1 MRRFIEP
8 INGKL
13 EKKIKKFSYL
23 YRKFYFLKMMGFSIL
38 NKILKFDIDHK
49 WLKFINDN
57 GYLSCIINTISDT
70 DNQLLE
76 ELFHSE
82 SNNDKIIYIFESKLA
97 FLLSISTSVQGS
109 QCLLKNDLITKL
121 IACSIFSQR
130 KNFEKLDSFLFYY
143 LFNN

>member
-1 MRRFIEP
+1 
-8 INGKL
+8 
-13 EKKIKKFSYL
+13 
-23 YRKFYFLKMMGFSIL
+23 MGFSIL

-143 LFNN
+143 LFNNWF